1 MLTQFDTISDSS
13 RIWIYQ
19 ADRQLIGNEEEQI
32 LSEVMDFMTKW
43 AAHGQGLQASATI
56 KHAQFLI
63 IATDEAITSA
73 SGCSIDASVHLV
85 QEIGRKFN
93 IDFFDRLKLAFLTD
107 ESVNIV
113 PLDQL
118 KGTIKAGMINAQSQ
132 FFDNTITSKGE
143 LKDKWRVNASESW
156 LKRYFIMQE
165 SV

>member
-1 MLTQFDTISDSS
+1 MLTQFDTISDAS

-19 ADRQLIGNEEEQI
+19 ANRKLAASEEEAI
-32 LSEVMDFMTKW
+32 LSEVMDFMSKW

-73 SGCSIDASVHLV
+73 SGCSIDSSVHLV
-85 QEIGRKFN
+85 QEIGERFKV
-93 IDFFDRLKLAFLTD
+93 DFFDRLKLAFLTD
-107 ESVNIV
+107 SSVTTV

-118 KGTIKAGMINAQSQ
+118 KTAIKDGLISAQSQ
-132 FFDNTITSKGE
+132 FFNNTITNKGE
-143 LKDKWRVNASESW
+143 LKDKWLVNASESW